1 MMLTE
6 KSQHTAV
13 PTLQVMSFSEYRHV
27 LPDPR
32 THFFTRAC
40 RRRSWAAH
48 PSSPRAS
55 RMAGAWLGASPVRHG
70 GRASPRSRRLR
81 ALGLGSLGAGLASA
95 PALRRRSAHAAAS
108 SKVRD
113 RAAEAKK
120 AMGKGEAG
128 ASVGDSM
135 MAGAFAGM
143 LSRVAVAPLDVIK
156 IRMQVQ
162 VEPVGPRRGALGA
175 GKYRGIA
182 QCARTIL
189 KEEGARGLWAGTV
202 PALFLWVP
210 YTAVQFA
217 ALGEFKRAAREY
229 GADPE
234 RAPLAFAG
242 GAVAGATATVVT
254 YPFDVMRTVLAAQ
267 GSPRVYDS
275 LPAAAAGILKIRGP
289 AGLYAGVGVTL
300 LEIVPASAIQFGV
313 YALLRDIA
321 RGASS
326 SETGEPRSTT
336 RSAVSPLVN
345 AACGFGAGSVAR
357 VIIHPLDV
365 VKKRFQVAGLARS
378 LRYGERVATAE
389 FSSFASAFGTILRKE
404 GVRGFYKGLSPGL
417 IKSAPASAITFA
429 AYEAASR
436 AVATARRRAEE
447 EGGGGR
453 A

>member
-1 MMLTE
+1 
-6 KSQHTAV
+6 
-13 PTLQVMSFSEYRHV
+13 
-27 LPDPR
+27 
-32 THFFTRAC
+32 
-40 RRRSWAAH
+40 
-48 PSSPRAS
+48 
-55 RMAGAWLGASPVRHG
+55 
-70 GRASPRSRRLR
+70 
-81 ALGLGSLGAGLASA
+81 
-95 PALRRRSAHAAAS
+95 
-108 SKVRD
+108 
-113 RAAEAKK
+113 
-120 AMGKGEAG
+120 
-128 ASVGDSM
+128 M

-143 LSRVAVAPLDVIK
+143 LSRVVVAPLDVIK

-217 ALGEFKRAAREY
+217 ALGEFKRVAREN
-229 GADPE
+229 GGDPE
-234 RAPLAFAG
+234 KPPLAFAG

-267 GSPRVYDS
+267 GSPRVYES
-275 LPAAAAGILKIRGP
+275 LPAAAAGILKSRGP

-313 YALLRDIA
+313 YALLRNIA
-321 RGASS
+321 LAEDSQD
-326 SETGEPRSTT
+326 PRIRDSTP
-336 RSAVSPLVN
+336 RAVSPLAN

-389 FSSFASAFGTILRKE
+389 FSSFASAFATILRKE
-404 GVRGFYKGLSPGL
+404 GVRGFYKGLAPGL

-429 AYEAASR
+429 AYEVASR
-436 AVATARRRAEE
+436 AIAKKRSADEE
-447 EGGGGR
+447 ELDGGRGGGR
-453 A
+453 

>member
-1 MMLTE
+1 
-6 KSQHTAV
+6 
-13 PTLQVMSFSEYRHV
+13 
-27 LPDPR
+27 
-32 THFFTRAC
+32 
-40 RRRSWAAH
+40 
-48 PSSPRAS
+48 
-55 RMAGAWLGASPVRHG
+55 MAGAWLGASPVGLG
-70 GRASPRSRRLR
+70 GRASSRSRRLR

-95 PALRRRSAHAAAS
+95 PALRRRSAHAAGS
-108 SKVRD
+108 SEGGD
-113 RAAEAKK
+113 RSAKAKK
-120 AMGKGEAG
+120 TMGKGDAD

-143 LSRVAVAPLDVIK
+143 LSRVVVAPLDVIK

-162 VEPVGPRRGALGA
+162 VEPVGGGGTLGA

-217 ALGEFKRAAREY
+217 ALGEFKRVAREN
-229 GADPE
+229 GGDPE
-234 RAPLAFAG
+234 KPPLAFLG

-275 LPAAAAGILKIRGP
+275 LPAAAAGILKNRGP

-300 LEIVPASAIQFGV
+300 LEIAPASAIQFGV
-313 YALLRDIA
+313 YALLRDVVCSDS
-321 RGASS
+321 ASS
-326 SETGEPRSTT
+326 SRTDDQSSRRESI
-336 RSAVSPLVN
+336 SPLLN

-389 FSSFASAFGTILRKE
+389 FSSFASAFATIFRKE
-404 GVRGFYKGLSPGL
+404 GVRGFYKGLTPGL

-429 AYEAASR
+429 AYEVASR
-436 AVATARRRAEE
+436 AIAKRRSADEE
-447 EGGGGR
+447 SGGRGGGR
-453 A
+453 

>member
-1 MMLTE
+1 
-6 KSQHTAV
+6 
-13 PTLQVMSFSEYRHV
+13 
-27 LPDPR
+27 
-32 THFFTRAC
+32 
-40 RRRSWAAH
+40 
-48 PSSPRAS
+48 
-55 RMAGAWLGASPVRHG
+55 
-70 GRASPRSRRLR
+70 
-81 ALGLGSLGAGLASA
+81 
-95 PALRRRSAHAAAS
+95 
-108 SKVRD
+108 
-113 RAAEAKK
+113 
-120 AMGKGEAG
+120 MGKGDAD

-143 LSRVAVAPLDVIK
+143 LSRVVVAPLDVIK

-162 VEPVGPRRGALGA
+162 VEPVGGGGTLGA

-217 ALGEFKRAAREY
+217 ALGEFKRVAREN
-229 GADPE
+229 GGDPE
-234 RAPLAFAG
+234 KPPLAFLG

-275 LPAAAAGILKIRGP
+275 LPAAAAGILKNRGP

-300 LEIVPASAIQFGV
+300 LEIAPASAIQFGV
-313 YALLRDIA
+313 YALLRDVVCSDS
-321 RGASS
+321 ASS
-326 SETGEPRSTT
+326 SRTDQSSRRESI
-336 RSAVSPLVN
+336 SPLLN

-389 FSSFASAFGTILRKE
+389 FSSFASAFATILRKE
-404 GVRGFYKGLSPGL
+404 GVRGFYKGLTPGL

-429 AYEAASR
+429 AYEVASR
-436 AVATARRRAEE
+436 AIAKKRSADEE
-447 EGGGGR
+447 ELDGGRGGGR
-453 A
+453 

>member
-1 MMLTE
+1 
-6 KSQHTAV
+6 
-13 PTLQVMSFSEYRHV
+13 
-27 LPDPR
+27 
-32 THFFTRAC
+32 
-40 RRRSWAAH
+40 
-48 PSSPRAS
+48 
-55 RMAGAWLGASPVRHG
+55 MAGAWLGASPVGLG
-70 GRASPRSRRLR
+70 GRASSRSRRLR

-95 PALRRRSAHAAAS
+95 PALRRRSAHAAGS
-108 SKVRD
+108 SEGGD
-113 RAAEAKK
+113 RSAKAKK
-120 AMGKGEAG
+120 TMGKGDAD

-143 LSRVAVAPLDVIK
+143 LSRVVVAPLDVIK

-162 VEPVGPRRGALGA
+162 VEPVGGGGTLGA

-217 ALGEFKRAAREY
+217 ALGEFKRVAREN
-229 GADPE
+229 GGDPE
-234 RAPLAFAG
+234 KPPLAFLG

-275 LPAAAAGILKIRGP
+275 LPAAAAGILKNRGP

-300 LEIVPASAIQFGV
+300 LEIAPASAIQFGV
-313 YALLRDIA
+313 YALLRDVVCSHS
-321 RGASS
+321 ASS
-326 SETGEPRSTT
+326 SRTDQSSRRESI
-336 RSAVSPLVN
+336 SPLLN

-389 FSSFASAFGTILRKE
+389 FSSFASAFATIFRKE
-404 GVRGFYKGLSPGL
+404 GVRGFYKGLTPGL

-429 AYEAASR
+429 AYEVASR
-436 AVATARRRAEE
+436 AIAKRRSADEE
-447 EGGGGR
+447 EFGGRGGGR
-453 A
+453 

>member
-1 MMLTE
+1 
-6 KSQHTAV
+6 
-13 PTLQVMSFSEYRHV
+13 
-27 LPDPR
+27 
-32 THFFTRAC
+32 
-40 RRRSWAAH
+40 
-48 PSSPRAS
+48 
-55 RMAGAWLGASPVRHG
+55 MAGAWLGASPVCLG

-95 PALRRRSAHAAAS
+95 PALRRRGARAAAS
-108 SKVRD
+108 SEGGD
-113 RAAEAKK
+113 RRSGETKKTMGRPAE
-120 AMGKGEAG
+120 GGV
-128 ASVGDSM
+128 SVGDSM

-217 ALGEFKRAAREY
+217 ALGEFKRVAREN
-229 GADPE
+229 GGDPE
-234 RAPLAFAG
+234 KPPLAFAG

-267 GSPRVYDS
+267 GSPRVYES
-275 LPAAAAGILKIRGP
+275 LPAAAAGILKSRGP

-321 RGASS
+321 RG
-326 SETGEPRSTT
+326 EDPRSRDSTP
-336 RSAVSPLVN
+336 RAVSPLAN

-378 LRYGERVATAE
+378 LRYGERVAAAE
-389 FSSFASAFGTILRKE
+389 FSSFASAVGTILRKE
-404 GVRGFYKGLSPGL
+404 GVRGFYKGLTPGL

-436 AVATARRRAEE
+436 FVATARRRAEE
-447 EGGGGR
+447 GSGGGSGAR
-453 A
+453 DEVGTRG

>member
-1 MMLTE
+1 
-6 KSQHTAV
+6 
-13 PTLQVMSFSEYRHV
+13 
-27 LPDPR
+27 
-32 THFFTRAC
+32 
-40 RRRSWAAH
+40 
-48 PSSPRAS
+48 
-55 RMAGAWLGASPVRHG
+55 MAGAWLGASPVCLG

-95 PALRRRSAHAAAS
+95 PALRRRGARAAAS
-108 SKVRD
+108 SEDRD
-113 RAAEAKK
+113 RRSGEAKK
-120 AMGKGEAG
+120 TMGRPAEGG
-128 ASVGDSM
+128 VSVGDSM

-217 ALGEFKRAAREY
+217 ALGEFKRVAREN
-229 GADPE
+229 GGDPE
-234 RAPLAFAG
+234 KPPLAFAG

-267 GSPRVYDS
+267 GSPRVYES
-275 LPAAAAGILKIRGP
+275 LPAAAAGILKSRGP

-313 YALLRDIA
+313 YALLRNIA
-321 RGASS
+321 LAEDSQD
-326 SETGEPRSTT
+326 PRSRDSTP
-336 RSAVSPLVN
+336 RAVSPLAN

-378 LRYGERVATAE
+378 LRYGERVAAAE

-404 GVRGFYKGLSPGL
+404 GVRGFYKGLTPGL

-436 AVATARRRAEE
+436 FVATARRRAEE
-447 EGGGGR
+447 GSGGGGG

>member
-1 MMLTE
+1 
-6 KSQHTAV
+6 
-13 PTLQVMSFSEYRHV
+13 
-27 LPDPR
+27 
-32 THFFTRAC
+32 
-40 RRRSWAAH
+40 
-48 PSSPRAS
+48 
-55 RMAGAWLGASPVRHG
+55 MAGAWLGASPVCLG

-162 VEPVGPRRGALGA
+162 VEPVAGGGTLGA

-275 LPAAAAGILKIRGP
+275 LPAAAAGILKSRGP